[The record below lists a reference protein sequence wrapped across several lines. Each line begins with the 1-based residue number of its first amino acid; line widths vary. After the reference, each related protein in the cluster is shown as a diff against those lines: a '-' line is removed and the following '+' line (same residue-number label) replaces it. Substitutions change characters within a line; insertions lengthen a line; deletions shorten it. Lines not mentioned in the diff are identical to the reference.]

1 MNFPI
6 VEHRLELG
14 GSQTRALEL
23 DGGGPPILLL
33 HGFSDSAD
41 TWRLVLDRL
50 RKRGQA
56 AVALDMPGFG
66 AASRLAR
73 EPELILPQLDAFVA
87 AAAGHWATGRGVVI
101 AGNSLGGCM
110 ALRAAQNEELPIE
123 AVIPI
128 APAGLDLARW
138 ITLIQREPIVR
149 NLLASPMPMPQ
160 AAVRAAVAR
169 AYRVMAFARPRAAD
183 PGVVAAFASHFH
195 SKRDARRILET
206 ARRLTIEIQ
215 NPFELAKISC
225 PAMVIWGDRD
235 LMVPVAGAERL
246 AEQVAG
252 TRVEVLRGIGH
263 CPQVE
268 DPDSVAELML
278 DFLTDTGIAG
288 GERTSAVSG

>member
-14 GSQTRALEL
+14 GSRTRALEL
-23 DGGGPPILLL
+23 DGDGPPIVFL
-33 HGFSDSAD
+33 HGFADSAD

-66 AASRLAR
+66 EASQLAR
-73 EPELILPQLDAFVA
+73 EPELILPQLDAFVV
-87 AAAGHWATGRGVVI
+87 AAAGHWATGRGVVV

-149 NLLASPMPMPQ
+149 NLLGSPVPMPP
-160 AAVRAAVAR
+160 AAVRAAIAR
-169 AYRVMAFARPRAAD
+169 VYRVMAFARPRAAD
-183 PGVVAAFASHFH
+183 PGVVAAFTSHFH

-206 ARRLTIEIQ
+206 ARRLFSEIQ
-215 NPFELAKISC
+215 DPFELAKISC

-235 LMVPVAGAERL
+235 LMVPVAGTEL
-246 AEQVAG
+246 IAEQIAG
-252 TRVEVLRGIGH
+252 TRVEVLEGIGH

-268 DPDSVAELML
+268 APDRVAELLL
-278 DFLTDTGIAG
+278 DFLGEAGIADG
-288 GERTSAVSG
+288 DRASAIPG

>member
-6 VEHRLELG
+6 VEHKLELG

-23 DGGGPPILLL
+23 DGEGPPIVLL

-66 AASRLAR
+66 DASRLAR

-110 ALRAAQNEELPIE
+110 ALRAAQNDELPIE

-149 NLLASPMPMPQ
+149 NLLASPMPMPP

-195 SKRDARRILET
+195 SKRDARRIIET
-206 ARRLTIEIQ
+206 ARRLTSEIK

-235 LMVPVAGAERL
+235 LMVPVAGTERL
-246 AEQVAG
+246 AEQIAG

-268 DPDSVAELML
+268 DPDAVAELML
-278 DFLTDTGIAG
+278 DFLADTGIAG